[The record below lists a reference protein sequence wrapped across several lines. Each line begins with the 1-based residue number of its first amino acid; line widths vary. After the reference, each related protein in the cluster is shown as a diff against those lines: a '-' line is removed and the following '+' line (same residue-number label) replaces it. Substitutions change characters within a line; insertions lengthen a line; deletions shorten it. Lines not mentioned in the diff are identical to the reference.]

1 MKNKIIL
8 GSANF
13 NQIYGVKRNFIRKN
27 EIRKLFNIAFK
38 NNIKTIDTSPLYN
51 NSERIIGSLNNNR
64 FRIISK
70 IPPIPKNKS
79 AFVSG
84 FFRIKVKA
92 LAVVKKTHKP
102 ERLKNIRNLKKDF
115 LASANRLSSP
125 TLKTRISKNKPR
137 RNAQMRTITAI
148 ILDSSEIELL
158 SLAIYT
164 AKATMTKYAN
174 VPVIS

>member
-70 IPPIPKNKS
+70 IPPIPKN
-79 AFVSG
+79 
-84 FFRIKVKA
+84 IK
-92 LAVVKKTHKP
+92 
-102 ERLKNIRNLKKDF
+102 KKD
-115 LASANRLSSP
+115 
-125 TLKTRISKNKPR
+125 I
-137 RNAQMRTITAI
+137 
-148 ILDSSEIELL
+148 
-158 SLAIYT
+158 
-164 AKATMTKYAN
+164 
-174 VPVIS
+174 

>member
-70 IPPIPKNKS
+70 IPPIPKN
-79 AFVSG
+79 
-84 FFRIKVKA
+84 IK
-92 LAVVKKTHKP
+92 KK
-102 ERLKNIRNLKKDF
+102 I
-115 LASANRLSSP
+115 
-125 TLKTRISKNKPR
+125 
-137 RNAQMRTITAI
+137 
-148 ILDSSEIELL
+148 
-158 SLAIYT
+158 
-164 AKATMTKYAN
+164 
-174 VPVIS
+174 